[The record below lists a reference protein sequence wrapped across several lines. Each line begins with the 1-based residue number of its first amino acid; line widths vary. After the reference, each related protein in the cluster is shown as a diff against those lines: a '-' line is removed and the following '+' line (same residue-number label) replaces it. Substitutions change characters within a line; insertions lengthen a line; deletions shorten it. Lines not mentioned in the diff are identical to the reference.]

1 MMSRG
6 QFPGPGQMDG
16 EEIFMRRALE
26 LAERGRGRVMPNPL
40 VGCVLVRD
48 GSVIAEGWHDHIGGL
63 HAEQMAIADA
73 EARGIS
79 TTGATAYITLEPC
92 NHFGRTPPCTEALLW
107 AGITHVVIGAAD
119 PNPTVRGGGVAALRT
134 EGIKV
139 EEGLLQDE
147 CEKQML
153 EFIHWCKSKRP
164 HVLLKAAIDSHGRI
178 DGDSDLP
185 AERFSSESSLKLVH
199 GLRASSMA
207 ILVGIN
213 TVIRDDPSLTVRGPD
228 IGPREQPLRVVIDPN
243 CRIPSDCALLRD
255 GAAPTLVIHCTEPS
269 DLDDASHVE
278 RVVLTDDDGGI
289 SVMRILDMLGDRG
302 VQSLMVEGGADTWR
316 RFLADKAVDSAHLCR
331 SPFTLSGDDGVIFS
345 ESELSAA
352 ELRRVSVVDVD
363 GDEISHWER

>member
-1 MMSRG
+1 
-6 QFPGPGQMDG
+6 MDG
-16 EEIFMRRALE
+16 EEDFMRRALE
-26 LAERGRGRVMPNPL
+26 LAERGRGCVMPNPL

-48 GSVIAEGWHDHIGGL
+48 GAVVAEGWHDHIGGL

-73 EARGIS
+73 EVRGIS

-134 EGIKV
+134 EGVKV

-147 CEKQML
+147 CEEQML
-153 EFIHWCKSKRP
+153 EFMHWCQSKRP
-164 HVLLKAAIDSHGRI
+164 HVLLKAAIDSNGRI

-185 AERFSSESSLKLVH
+185 AKRFSSESSLELVH
-199 GLRASSMA
+199 KLRAGSMA
-207 ILVGIN
+207 VLVGIN

-228 IGPREQPLRVVIDPN
+228 IGPRGQPLRVVIDPN
-243 CRIPSDCALLRD
+243 CRIPNDCVLLRD

-269 DLDDASHVE
+269 DLDDAPHVE
-278 RVVLTDDDGGI
+278 RVVLADDDGDI

-316 RFLADKAVDSAHLCR
+316 RFLADKAVDRAHLCR
-331 SPFTLSGDDGVIFS
+331 SPFTLSGDDGAIFS
-345 ESELSAA
+345 ESELSASG
-352 ELRRVSVVDVD
+352 LRRVSVVDVD
-363 GDEISHWER
+363 GDEVSRWER

>member
-1 MMSRG
+1 
-6 QFPGPGQMDG
+6 
-16 EEIFMRRALE
+16 MRRALE
-26 LAERGRGRVMPNPL
+26 LAERGRGCVMPNPL

-48 GSVIAEGWHDHIGGL
+48 GAVVAEGWHDHIGGL

-73 EARGIS
+73 EVRGIS

-134 EGIKV
+134 EGVKV

-147 CEKQML
+147 CEEQML
-153 EFIHWCKSKRP
+153 EFMHWCQNKRP
-164 HVLLKAAIDSHGRI
+164 HVLLKAAIDSNGRI

-185 AERFSSESSLKLVH
+185 AKRFSSESSLELVH
-199 GLRASSMA
+199 KLRAGSMA
-207 ILVGIN
+207 VLVGIN

-228 IGPREQPLRVVIDPN
+228 IGPRGQPLRVVIDPN
-243 CRIPSDCALLRD
+243 CRIPNDCVLLRD

-269 DLDDASHVE
+269 DLDDAPHVE
-278 RVVLTDDDGGI
+278 RVVLTDDDGEI

-316 RFLADKAVDSAHLCR
+316 RFLADKAVDRAHLCR
-331 SPFTLSGDDGVIFS
+331 SPFTLSGDDGAIFS
-345 ESELSAA
+345 ESELSASG
-352 ELRRVSVVDVD
+352 LRRVSVVDVD
-363 GDEISHWER
+363 GDEVSRWER